1 MSLGIWLFILALLV
15 VIMIHEAG
23 HFTMAKLFNFKA
35 TKFFL
40 GFGPTLWSFT
50 KGETEYGVKAIPAGG
65 FVKIVGMNPYE
76 DVPPEDRARSY
87 ENKPAW
93 QRAIVLVAGSATHWV
108 VAFLLLLFAALAIG
122 FPAGLSNRLEAVTAA
137 SAADEGG
144 LLAGDEIVAVDG
156 TETRSWN
163 VIREFIRDHGG
174 ERAEFTVLRDGETRT
189 FTTTLSRGISNEDGL
204 IVAEAEPGEQLRPL
218 REGEEVVGFFG
229 VEPSIRYETEPFP
242 QAIGTAAVYTGRAT
256 VEAVKGVGDVGSMIF
271 GGRLIDALTGEGTR
285 EADGE
290 SPVGVVGAGRIASEI
305 VASGQYLNF
314 IGFIVSFTIFIGL
327 MNLLPLPP
335 LDGGHLAVVAWESVT
350 GRKVDVRKLIPVA
363 AAVISFFVIIFIA
376 VLYLDI
382 ARPIKVPF

>member
-23 HFTMAKLFNFKA
+23 HFSMAKLFNFKA

-76 DVPPEDRARSY
+76 EVPPEDRARSY

-144 LLAGDEIVAVDG
+144 LLAGDEIIAVDG
-156 TETRSWN
+156 TETQSWN

-218 REGEEVVGFFG
+218 KEGEEVVGFFG

>member
-23 HFTMAKLFNFKA
+23 HFAMAKLFNFKA

-76 DVPPEDRARSY
+76 DVPPEDRVRSY

-122 FPAGLSNRLEAVTAA
+122 FPAGLSNRLEAVTVA

-156 TETRSWN
+156 TETQSWN

-204 IVAEAEPGEQLRPL
+204 IVDEAEPGEQLRPL
-218 REGEEVVGFFG
+218 KEGEEVVGFFG

-290 SPVGVVGAGRIASEI
+290 SPVGVVGASRIASEI

>member
-76 DVPPEDRARSY
+76 EVPPQDRARSY

-93 QRAIVLVAGSATHWV
+93 QRTIVLVAGSATHWI

-156 TETRSWN
+156 TETQSWS

-174 ERAEFTVLRDGETRT
+174 ERAEFTVVRDGETRT

-204 IVAEAEPGEQLRPL
+204 IVAEAGPGEQLRPL
-218 REGEEVVGFFG
+218 KEGEEVVGFFG

-242 QAIGTAAVYTGRAT
+242 HAIGTAAVYTGRAT

-350 GRKVDVRKLIPVA
+350 GRKVDVRKLIPIA

>member
-1 MSLGIWLFILALLV
+1 MSLGIWLFIIALLV

-76 DVPPEDRARSY
+76 EVPPEDRSRSY

-93 QRAIVLVAGSATHWV
+93 QRAIVLVAGSATHWI

-122 FPAGLSNRLEAVTAA
+122 FPAGQSNEVAAVTAD
-137 SAADEGG
+137 SAADVGG
-144 LLAGDEIVAVDG
+144 LEAGDEIVAVGDR
-156 TETRSWN
+156 ETTSWN
-163 VIREFIRDHGG
+163 VIREYIRDHPG
-174 ERAEFTVLRDGETRT
+174 EEADFTVLREGERRT
-189 FTTTLSRGISNEDGL
+189 FTATMSRGISNEAGL
-204 IVAEAEPGEQLRPL
+204 IVEEVEPGESPRALKD
-218 REGEEVVGFFG
+218 GEEVVGFFG

-256 VEAVKGVGDVGSMIF
+256 VEAVKGVGNVGSMVF
-271 GGRLIDALTGEGTR
+271 GGPLIDALTGEGER

-305 VASGQYLNF
+305 VERGQYLNF

-335 LDGGHLAVVAWESVT
+335 LDGGHLAVVAWESIT

-363 AAVISFFVIIFIA
+363 AAVISFFVVLFIA